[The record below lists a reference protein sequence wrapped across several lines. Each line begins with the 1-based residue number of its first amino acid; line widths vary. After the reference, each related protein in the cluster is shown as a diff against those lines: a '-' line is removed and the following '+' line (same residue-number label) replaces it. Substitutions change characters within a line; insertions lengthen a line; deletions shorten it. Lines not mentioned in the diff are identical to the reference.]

1 MASYYAKRHL
11 YPVKVAA
18 ALFIASI
25 ALYMFFSIWPLAFSV
40 YIAFT
45 NANDQNIVEPPR
57 LRELRELRSTIV
69 QSVTAAKD
77 HILAKLQDVKVCV
90 EGLRS
95 LLQDLYNNLDTYL
108 ESPQRVSAIRSALRS
123 NVQWLSA
130 NITASG
136 LYLDRVPELRDNAT
150 SVVKDVNEKILN
162 ALESYLFFGL
172 ARENVSR
179 ELRESIP
186 LILSRLEYLDETV
199 EVYENDFGKFVERVV
214 ADIDAEIDKLTLH
227 FVGLR
232 NLAELF
238 SDPAYL
244 YATLKTL
251 LFVATSVPLKM
262 ALGVALAFFF
272 SSNLI
277 VGRRILR
284 ALLLMPWAIPILLSV
299 PTWRTMFAP
308 APGGIVTST
317 VAPWMNIYTREWD
330 AFLLYNI
337 VEMWLAYPF
346 VMTVTMGAIASIPK
360 ELIES
365 AYIDGAST
373 WTRFRHILL
382 PLTMRPIAFAAI
394 MTTGASIQAF
404 MIPWLINQG
413 NPYGPI
419 ELFGMRGTGYRNDV
433 LLLYAYKQAYWY
445 REYGLSAAAYLLAVV
460 IILIYAIA
468 WYKIFYKRG

>member
-1 MASYYAKRHL
+1 MASHYAMRHL

-25 ALYMFFSIWPLAFSV
+25 AIYMFFSIWPLAFSV
-40 YIAFT
+40 YVAFT
-45 NANDQNIVEPPR
+45 DANDKNIVEPPR

-69 QSVTAAKD
+69 QNVTAARD
-77 HILAKLQDVKVCV
+77 SILAKLQEVKVCV
-90 EGLRS
+90 ESLRS
-95 LLQDLYNNLDTYL
+95 LLQELYINLDVYL
-108 ESPQRVSAIRSALRS
+108 ESPERVLAIRGALRS
-123 NVQWLSA
+123 NVQWLS
-130 NITASG
+130 NNVTASG

-150 SVVKDVNEKILN
+150 GVVKDVNEKILN

-172 ARENVSR
+172 TRENVSR
-179 ELRESIP
+179 GLRESIP
-186 LILSRLEYLDETV
+186 PILSRLEYLDRTI
-199 EVYENDFGKFVERVV
+199 EVYENDFGEFVERVV

-244 YATLKTL
+244 YAILKTL
-251 LFVATSVPLKM
+251 IFVVTSVPLKM
-262 ALGVALAFFF
+262 ALGIALAFFF

-284 ALLLMPWAIPILLSV
+284 ALLLTPWAIPLLLSV
-299 PTWRTMFAP
+299 PTWRTIF
-308 APGGIVTST
+308 APGGVIPST

-346 VMTVTMGAIASIPK
+346 VMTVTMGAIAGIPK

-382 PLTMRPIAFAAI
+382 PLTIRPIAFAAV

-404 MIPWLINQG
+404 MIPLLINNG
-413 NPYGPI
+413 LPYGSI
-419 ELFGMRGTGYRNDV
+419 ELFGMSGMGYRNDV

-445 REYGLSAAAYLLAVV
+445 REYGLAAAAYLLAVV

>member
-1 MASYYAKRHL
+1 MSSHYVRRHL
-11 YPVKVAA
+11 YPVKVAV

-40 YIAFT
+40 YVAFT
-45 NANDQNIVEPPR
+45 DANDRNIIEPPR
-57 LRELRELRSTIV
+57 LRELRELRSAIV
-69 QSVTAAKD
+69 QNVTSIRD
-77 HILAKLQDVKVCV
+77 SILAKLQEVRVCV
-90 EGLRS
+90 ESLRS

-108 ESPQRVSAIRSALRS
+108 ESLERVSAIRGALRS
-123 NVQWLSA
+123 NVLWLSA
-130 NITASG
+130 NVTVSG

-150 SVVKDVNEKILN
+150 SVVKDVNEKIVN
-162 ALESYLFFGL
+162 TLESYLFFGSTK
-172 ARENVSR
+172 EVVSR
-179 ELRESIP
+179 ELMESIP
-186 LILSRLEYLDETV
+186 PILCRLDCLDKTI
-199 EVYENDFGKFVERVV
+199 EVYESDFDKFVERVV
-214 ADIDAEIDKLTLH
+214 VDIDAEIDKLTLH
-227 FVGLR
+227 FVGLS
-232 NLAELF
+232 NLAKLF

-244 YATLKTL
+244 YAILKTL

-277 VGRRILR
+277 IGRKVLR
-284 ALLLMPWAIPILLSV
+284 TLLLTPWAIPILLSV

-308 APGGIVTST
+308 GGIVTST
-317 VAPWMNIYTREWD
+317 IAPWMNIYAREWD

-346 VMTVTMGAIASIPK
+346 VMTVTMGAIAGIPK
-360 ELIES
+360 ELVES
-365 AYIDGAST
+365 AYIDGAGT
-373 WTRFRHILL
+373 WTRFRRILL
-382 PLTMRPIAFAAI
+382 PLTIRPIAFAAI

-404 MIPWLINQG
+404 MIPLLINNG
-413 NPYGPI
+413 SPYGSI
-419 ELFGMRGTGYRNDV
+419 ELFGMSGTGYRNDV